1 MGVDINEHL
10 SFFAAL
16 FKVQENS
23 TLGMWLLYLTI
34 VVLCIIVFKLGFAP
48 KLPIGKSIIIYL
60 FLLLGCTILTFFAVF
75 LPITEGLV
83 VAALILVVYKIRLHQ
98 SKKQEGKEI

>member
-16 FKVQENS
+16 FKVQENP

-34 VVLCIIVFKLGFAP
+34 VVLCIIVFKLGFAQ

-60 FLLLGCTILTFFAVF
+60 FLLLGCTLLTFFAVF
-75 LPITEGLV
+75 LPIAEGLV
-83 VAALILVVYKIRLHQ
+83 VAALILIVYKIRLYQ